1 MWGAQDGE
9 IRLAQPAVRRE
20 ALKQRSGLRLLRVG
34 GACGQRA
41 GRYPCLST
49 IEISAGGADLVWP
62 RRVFAGRDT
71 GNWAKFAGTRGV

>member
-41 GRYPCLST
+41 L
-49 IEISAGGADLVWP
+49 
-62 RRVFAGRDT
+62 FA
-71 GNWAKFAGTRGV
+71 